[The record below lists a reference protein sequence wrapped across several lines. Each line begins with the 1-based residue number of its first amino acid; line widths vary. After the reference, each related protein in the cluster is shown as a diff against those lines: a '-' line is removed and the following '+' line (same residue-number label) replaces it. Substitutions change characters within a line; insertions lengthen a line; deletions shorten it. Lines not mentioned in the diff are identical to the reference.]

1 MSTFIKPS
9 SSIEPGK
16 RTVVITDIAVGD
28 KFDFVSILG
37 RSAKKIK
44 FTTTDAADVIEFR
57 RDNLVKR
64 QSKRPVEEALSDV
77 DRIYGVFQT
86 ENRDVWIKTDALT
99 LSGLEP
105 EINDYTCSLEITD
118 LTLSSGAVVTAEVS

>member
-1 MSTFIKPS
+1 MSTYTKPS

-16 RTVVITDIAVGD
+16 RTVIITDIAVGD
-28 KFDFVSILG
+28 KLDFVAILG

-64 QSKRPVEEALSDV
+64 RTRRPTEEALSDV

-86 ENRDVWIKTDALT
+86 ENRDLWVKSDPLT
-99 LSGLEP
+99 ISGLQP